1 MTYRASLTGPG
12 ELGRKSRGGGLRGEV
27 VSTDSLA
34 KQAGDLL
41 RRLDLRLAVAES
53 CTGGLLGS
61 HITSIPGS
69 SAYFLGGVVAYSAEV
84 KLRLLHVP
92 QRILREEGTVSSAT
106 AAAMAVG
113 ARGLFH
119 ADVALGITGLAG
131 PGGGTPET
139 PVGLVYVAVASASA
153 TVCRRYQWS
162 GNRQTNR
169 EWSCQAALALLCH
182 HLSGSGSETGPR
194 PVSRHRFAPPKV
206 LPLDELGSTVRV
218 EARFDGPLPQP
229 LGFEWQGKWLSVSEI
244 GRRWSV
250 GDGPGLEQHFVV
262 STAPNA
268 VFELTY
274 EAAEGRWR
282 VARARGYPVLV

>member
-1 MTYRASLTGPG
+1 
-12 ELGRKSRGGGLRGEV
+12 

-41 RRLDLRLAVAES
+41 RRQDLRLAVAES

-69 SAYFLGGVVAYSAEV
+69 SAYFLGGVIAYSAEL
-84 KLRLLHVP
+84 KHRLLHVP
-92 QRILREEGTVSSAT
+92 QRILREEGTISSAT

-131 PGGGTPET
+131 PAGGTPEM
-139 PVGLVYVAVASASA
+139 PVGLVHLAVTSAS
-153 TVCRRYQWS
+153 TTLCRRYQWS

-182 HLSGSGSETGPR
+182 HLSESGSETGR
-194 PVSRHRFAPPKV
+194 GPVSRDRFAPPKV
-206 LPLDELGSTVRV
+206 LPLDELDSTVRV

-229 LGFEWQGKWLSVSEI
+229 LGFEWQGRWLSVSEI
-244 GRRWSV
+244 GRTWSV
-250 GDGPGLEQHFVV
+250 GDGPSLAQHFVV
-262 STAPNA
+262 STAPRA
-268 VFELTY
+268 LFELTY
-274 EAAEGRWR
+274 EESHGSWR
-282 VARARGYPVLV
+282 VVRSRGYPVLV